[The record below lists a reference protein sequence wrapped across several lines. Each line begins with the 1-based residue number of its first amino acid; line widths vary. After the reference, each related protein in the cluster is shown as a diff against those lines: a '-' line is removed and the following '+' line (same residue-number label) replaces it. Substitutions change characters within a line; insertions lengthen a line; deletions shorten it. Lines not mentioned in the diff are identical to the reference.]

1 MRYVAAALLAC
12 LIAGTGEAGPSSSR
26 SLINALQTRRLSV
39 QFEKVTLDKFVKYV
53 RTATGINIIVKKH
66 AIEKDGGDP
75 DGIEISLKV
84 QNVKV
89 LNVLK
94 LALEPYDL
102 GLAAKGNI
110 LIITSKRDAR
120 GKPVMVMYNVADL
133 LMPLRDFP
141 APDLNL
147 YPSSYEP
154 PEPPEPEISQ
164 AVESSEELA
173 ELVRQFT
180 GRDTWEDEGVN
191 IHVFRKHLF
200 IRQYPGVHR
209 EIRRFLAAV
218 RGLR

>member
-12 LIAGTGEAGPSSSR
+12 LISGTGEAGPSSSR
-26 SLINALQTRRLSV
+26 SLINALQTRRLTV
-39 QFEKVTLDKFVKYV
+39 MFEKVTLDQFVKYV

-66 AIEKDGGDP
+66 VIEKDGGDP
-75 DGIEISLKV
+75 DGMEISLKV

-94 LALEPYDL
+94 LALEPFDL
-102 GLAAKGNI
+102 GLAAKGNV

-133 LMPLRDFP
+133 LIPIRDFP

-180 GRDTWEDEGVN
+180 GRDTWEDTGVD

>member
-39 QFEKVTLDKFVKYV
+39 RFEKVTLDQFVKYV

-66 AIEKDGGDP
+66 VIEKDGGDP

-84 QNVKV
+84 QSVKV

-133 LMPLRDFP
+133 LIPIRDFP

-154 PEPPEPEISQ
+154 PEPPEAEVSQ
-164 AVESSEELA
+164 AVESSEEVA

-191 IHVFRKHLF
+191 IHVFRRHLF

>member
-1 MRYVAAALLAC
+1 MRYAAAALVAC
-12 LIAGTGEAGPSSSR
+12 LLAGSGEAGPASTR
-26 SLINALQTRRLSV
+26 SLVNSLQTRRVSV
-39 QFEKVTLDKFVKYV
+39 EFEKATLDQFVKWV
-53 RTATGINIIVKKH
+53 RTATGINIVVKKH

-75 DGIEISLKV
+75 DAIEISLKV

-89 LNVLK
+89 LNLLK
-94 LALEPYDL
+94 LALEPHNL
-102 GLAAKGNI
+102 GLAARGNV
-110 LIITSKRDAR
+110 LIVTSKRDAR
-120 GKPVMVMYNVADL
+120 GKPVLVMYSVADL
-133 LMPLRDFP
+133 LIPIRDFP

-147 YPSSYEP
+147 HPSSYEP

-164 AVESSEELA
+164 AVESADELA